1 MNEAFLNKSII
12 LFDGE
17 CNFCNASIQFVLNH
31 EKKSELYFSSLQSNT
46 GKEIQEHFGITN
58 SESVI
63 LIENNKLYIKSTAA
77 LRITKYLKG
86 GFPILYIFIIIP
98 PFIRNVIYDYIAKK
112 RYKWFGK
119 TDTCM
124 IPNDQIKHRFI

>member
-31 EKKSELYFSSLQSNT
+31 EKNSELFFSSLQSNT
-46 GKEIQEHFGITN
+46 GKEIQDYFGIKN

-63 LIENNKLYIKSTAA
+63 LIENNKLFIKSTAA

-86 GFPILYIFIIIP
+86 GFPLLYIFIIIP
-98 PFIRNVIYDYIAKK
+98 TFIRNVIYDYIAKK

-124 IPNDQIKHRFI
+124 VPNDQIKHRFI

>member
-31 EKKSELYFSSLQSNT
+31 EKKSELFFSSLQSNT
-46 GKEIQEHFGITN
+46 GKEIQDYFGIKN

-63 LIENNKLYIKSTAA
+63 LIENNKHYIKSTAA
-77 LRITKYLKG
+77 LRITKYLRG
-86 GFPILYIFIIIP
+86 GFPLLYIFIIIP
-98 PFIRNVIYDYIAKK
+98 TFIRNVIYDYIAKK

-124 IPNDQIKHRFI
+124 VPNDQIKHRFI

>member
-1 MNEAFLNKSII
+1 MNEAFLNKSIV

-31 EKKSELYFSSLQSNT
+31 EKNSELFFSSLQSNT
-46 GKEIQEHFGITN
+46 GKEIQDYFGIKN

-77 LRITKYLKG
+77 LRINKYLRG
-86 GFPILYIFIIIP
+86 GFPLLYIFIIIP
-98 PFIRNVIYDYIAKK
+98 TFIRNVIYDYIAKK

-124 IPNDQIKHRFI
+124 VPNDKIKHRFI

>member
-31 EKKSELYFSSLQSNT
+31 EKKSELFFSSLQSNK
-46 GKEIQEHFGITN
+46 GKEIQDYFGIKN

-63 LIENNKLYIKSTAA
+63 LIENNKLFIKSTAA

-86 GFPILYIFIIIP
+86 GFPLLYIFIIIP
-98 PFIRNVIYDYIAKK
+98 TFIRNVIYDYIAKK

-124 IPNDQIKHRFI
+124 VPNDQIKHRFI